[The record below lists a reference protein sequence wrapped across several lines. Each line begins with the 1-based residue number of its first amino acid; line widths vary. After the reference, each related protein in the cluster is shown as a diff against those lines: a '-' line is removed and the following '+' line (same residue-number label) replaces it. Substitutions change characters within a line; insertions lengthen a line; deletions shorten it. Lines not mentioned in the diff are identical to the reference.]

1 MAKSNVQIQNEY
13 NEALKVSQSLT
24 GALNKMIDD
33 TEKSQKKVSDSQKAY
48 NDNLKSIYASAQ
60 DVESTQQAILDA
72 EKAKAGISKRYFGAN
87 AKLLPVK
94 KAEANVGIKS
104 LQSEMKRL
112 EVVGMVDDAQ
122 QKLTNSLN
130 GSLDGLLSGLDEIPG
145 IGKALSGI
153 ATGPINFL
161 KGSISNAGKVFTT
174 TFSNATANGKGG
186 MVAFA
191 KATRASMKS
200 MAAAMAG
207 PQAIIAVIVAVLAAG
222 LIAFYRV
229 EKAARAFRDETGLL
243 NSQMVNVQD
252 NIQSVYQET
261 VGLGASMEDVA
272 KNAAAFVNEF
282 GGIEE
287 PSKNV
292 VKSLTVMNKNFGV
305 VIGDAVKV
313 NKVFQNMGGLSA
325 DVAQANAESLVSLAA
340 QEGVAPK
347 KVMADIADSA
357 EEAQGFFRGN
367 VQALGAAA
375 INAAKMG
382 SSLKEA
388 SKVSRGLLNYQ
399 DSVTNE
405 MEASA
410 ILGTNLN
417 FSQSR
422 YLAATGDVVGAQA
435 SMVKQLRNRVDLDKA
450 SVFEIEAMEK
460 ATGMQFL
467 QIQNMAKLQKL
478 NLGLDKDRNK
488 VLQEAIKGG
497 LDISKM
503 SGDEIKAKT
512 EALAKQQK
520 MQGELESMGNAMSAM
535 GSELLQAFLPIG
547 KTLVE
552 GLKPF
557 MAGVVNIIKF
567 LGPVLGK
574 VIGGIQ
580 KAMVYVGKSFGA
592 IVAPFKALFGPVSS
606 ELKKI
611 FTSVQPI
618 ISSMFGGMMKGFKVL
633 GGFAKST
640 LLPVFSVLGK
650 VLKIAFMP
658 ITAAVTVIK
667 SMYALVSAL
676 VTDGLGGFISK
687 AQEMGPLL
695 SGISATVG
703 IIAAAWVVSIVPSII
718 AAGIGLVTTMVPAL
732 IAGAGSL
739 LTMGAAAIGWAISM
753 AAGAIAAI
761 ATASAATLG
770 IGALAIAGGI
780 AVAAVA
786 MNSATADA
794 ENSVPA
800 PAVED
805 GIVKDRQIVSTHP
818 DDYLI
823 ATKDPGGLASAMSGG
838 GMDMSGVIAEL
849 KELKAAF
856 VANKDVYIDNEKIT
870 SRISKTQEK
879 SNINQFGI
887 MGA

>member
-1 MAKSNVQIQNEY
+1 MAKSKAEIQKEY

-24 GALNKMIDD
+24 GALNKMIDN
-33 TEKSQKKVSDSQKAY
+33 TEKSQKKVSDAQKEF
-48 NDNLKSIYASAQ
+48 NNRLKSINGSAT
-60 DVESTQQAILDA
+60 DYESTQDAILA
-72 EKAKAGISKRYFGAN
+72 LEKQKAGLSKRYFGAN
-87 AKLLPVK
+87 KKLLPQKQKEVQANIDILSSEAERVK
-94 KAEANVGIKS
+94 LVNELDSNAHS
-104 LQSEMKRL
+104 L
-112 EVVGMVDDAQ
+112 A
-122 QKLTNSLN
+122 NSLN

-145 IGKALSGI
+145 IGKGLSKL
-153 ATGPINFL
+153 ASGPINNL
-161 KGSISNAGKVFTT
+161 KGAFSDSAKVFTT
-174 TFSNATANGKGG
+174 KFSSALANGKGG
-186 MVAFA
+186 MAAFA
-191 KATRASMKS
+191 KAGGASMKVLS
-200 MAAAMAG
+200 GFLLSPVGAIAALT
-207 PQAIIAVIVAVLAAG
+207 AVLAIG
-222 LIAFYRV
+222 LKAFV
-229 EKAARAFRDETGLL
+229 EMEKGAKAFRDETGLL
-243 NSQMVNVQD
+243 NSQMDGMDTTIN
-252 NIQSVYQET
+252 SVYMET
-261 VGLGASMEDVA
+261 VGLGASMEDVG
-272 KNAAAFVNEF
+272 KNAAAFVKEF
-282 GGIEE
+282 GGIEK
-287 PSKNV
+287 PSENV
-292 VKSLTVMNKNFGV
+292 IKSLTVMNKNFGV
-305 VIGDAVKV
+305 AVGDAAKV
-313 NKVFQNMGGLSA
+313 NKAFQNMGGLSA
-325 DVAQANAESLVSLAA
+325 DVAQANAESVVSLA
-340 QEGVAPK
+340 QQNGVAPS

-367 VQALGAAA
+367 IQALGAAA

-388 SKVSRGLLNYQ
+388 AKVSRGLLNYQ
-399 DSVTNE
+399 DSVTSE

-460 ATGMQFL
+460 ATGMQFS
-467 QIQNMAKLQKL
+467 QIQNMARLQKL

-512 EALAKQQK
+512 EVLALQK
-520 MQGELESMGNAMSAM
+520 ETQTRIGAMSDTLKGFGAKLTQM
-535 GSELLQAFLPIG
+535 FLPIG
-547 KTLVE
+547 EFLVG
-552 GLKPF
+552 GLESA
-557 MAGVVNIIKF
+557 M
-567 LGPVLGK
+567 PVISTVFNAISKGISAIGSFAKSIFK
-574 VIGGIQ
+574 VFSKIF
-580 KAMVYVGKSFGA
+580 KEA
-592 IVAPFKALFGPVSS
+592 ISPLAS
-606 ELKKI
+606 ELKEP
-611 FTSVQPI
+611 FEAVQPI

-633 GGFAKST
+633 GSFAKST

-718 AAGIGLVTTMVPAL
+718 AAGVGLVTTMVPAL

-739 LTMGAAAIGWAISM
+739 VTMAGAAIGWAISM
-753 AAGAIAAI
+753 ATGAIAAI
-761 ATASAATLG
+761 SAASAATLG

-794 ENSVPA
+794 EKSIPA